1 MRPLLLL
8 AALFTLPLAST
19 GCTFVPGTGFATVTG
34 ASLAASFQPGA
45 RGSASEGVL
54 TDLGYAVTINSFSLE
69 LGDAD
74 LLELQGGAGGAFDPA
89 DPPAGYGLCHN
100 GHCHAEDGRLVSY
113 AEIEAEL
120 AGDSAEFVPIVSLL
134 GDQAFDLLVG
144 TTIESAVSP
153 SSELPLADM
162 SQLELGTTRL
172 LLEGTVTGGPE
183 GGELAA
189 PISLLVDLELDTPFA
204 AGIDLV
210 VDRDSE
216 PEIVLTVQLTVD
228 GTLFDELDFATV
240 SGGADLGLTD
250 PTDPASISLVESL
263 LANLPALLVAADPS

>member
-1 MRPLLLL
+1 
-8 AALFTLPLAST
+8 
-19 GCTFVPGTGFATVTG
+19 
-34 ASLAASFQPGA
+34 
-45 RGSASEGVL
+45 
-54 TDLGYAVTINSFSLE
+54 
-69 LGDAD
+69 
-74 LLELQGGAGGAFDPA
+74 
-89 DPPAGYGLCHN
+89 
-100 GHCHAEDGRLVSY
+100 
-113 AEIEAEL
+113 
-120 AGDSAEFVPIVSLL
+120 
-134 GDQAFDLLVG
+134 
-144 TTIESAVSP
+144 
-153 SSELPLADM
+153 
-162 SQLELGTTRL
+162 LELGTTRL